1 MNLQPSK
8 VTALPHVFSQAFDFY
23 LLEAS
28 KRKVSDIHL
37 APRHT
42 GGEIRFRVSGHL
54 QCFRAIENHF
64 EWEDL
69 LKEVKRRAGLA
80 FQKGFAQD
88 SRFSEATTKS
98 DYRISLV
105 PVQIGNREAE
115 QIVIR
120 ILPQDAVFSL
130 DKLGLPPAALDA
142 LNFALSANQGLIV
155 VTGPTGS
162 GKTVTLMS
170 ALCAIER
177 EKYSVLTL
185 EDPVEYTLPGITQV
199 QVSDKLTFA
208 QGLRAFLRQ
217 DPDYILVG
225 ETRDIETAGA
235 LIQAANTGH
244 VVLTTL
250 HTNSAAE
257 AFTRLAALGVDENL
271 ARENAT
277 FVCAQ
282 RLIPKLCAQCKE
294 FDADG
299 ARKLKAVMPEVFE
312 WTDSE
317 KSSAENEAEFPLKT
331 KGCEACNGTGI
342 SGRELLFEFIA
353 PVKNAAGKRELV
365 SSPTLKQSS
374 INLVR
379 KGVIHASEAL
389 ALL

>member
-1 MNLQPSK
+1 MSLQSLKLGAP
-8 VTALPHVFSQAFDFY
+8 PHVFSQAVDFY
-23 LLEAS
+23 LFEAS
-28 KRKVSDIHL
+28 KQRVSDIHL
-37 APRHT
+37 APRHM
-42 GGEIRFRVSGHL
+42 GGEVRFRVSGHL
-54 QCFRAIENHF
+54 QCFRTIENHL

-69 LKEVKRRAGLA
+69 LKEIKRRAGLA

-88 SRFSEATTKS
+88 SRFSDARTRS
-98 DYRISLV
+98 DYRVSLV

-120 ILPQDAVFSL
+120 ILPQDAVFAL
-130 DKLGLPPAALDA
+130 EKLGLPPAALEA
-142 LNFALSANQGLIV
+142 LHFALSANQGLII

-177 EKYSVLTL
+177 DKYSVLTL

-225 ETRDIETAGA
+225 ETRDSETATA

-257 AFTRLAALGVDENL
+257 AFTRLSALGVDENL
-271 ARENAT
+271 ARENAS

-282 RLIPKLCAQCKE
+282 RLIPRLCAHCLE
-294 FDADG
+294 YDEEG
-299 ARKLKAVMPEVFE
+299 ARKLQTLLPEIFE
-312 WTDSE
+312 SQSSE
-317 KSSAENEAEFPLKT
+317 HTSIKFPLKT
-331 KGCEACNGTGI
+331 KGCSACNGTGF

-353 PVKNAAGKRELV
+353 PFKNAAGKRELV

-374 INLVR
+374 ISLVR
-379 KGVIHASEAL
+379 KGVINASEAL